1 MEIQWLDRNVDI
13 DLLCKEV
20 EQFLSQRNLS
30 VKVEKLSDGYELV
43 AVSRKILNVQL
54 MVKVDI
60 SGTPSNFVV
69 ELTINKQKGGFY
81 TASRIAGALSWLIG
95 GGVLVL
101 TEQKALENLEKI
113 EHEFRDFIER
123 KVVDLEGSA
132 TKTD

>member
-1 MEIQWLDRNVDI
+1 LEIQWLDRNVDI